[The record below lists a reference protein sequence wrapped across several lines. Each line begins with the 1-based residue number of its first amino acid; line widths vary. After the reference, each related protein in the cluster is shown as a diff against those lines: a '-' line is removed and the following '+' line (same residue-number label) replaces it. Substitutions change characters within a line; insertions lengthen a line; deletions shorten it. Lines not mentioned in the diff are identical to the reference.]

1 MLRAKNILTLTV
13 ILSCIFGL
21 NSEAFA
27 KKKTAKEKASEV
39 NWKNEKI
46 VVYGQGAPNLKM
58 AVDPVQ
64 ARLGAERVAKADAY
78 RQLLEAVKA
87 VNVET
92 NITVNQKVKKDQ
104 SIQLSI
110 RGKIRGARVID
121 KAYYDDG
128 GVEITMEAR
137 LWDLLHPAFPGKEET
152 KIESLKGKKKKYGSL
167 IVEVPKELSKTGF
180 SYAGIP
186 TIQDKEN
193 RVIFGSGYF
202 DKNTVKKPVNYL
214 NSVNLAKGK
223 TKGDSP
229 YLIKA
234 LGIGKSGEI
243 LITKGDAEVL
253 LSKDYDRTFLSE
265 GKIFIVVSEKEVKK

>member
-1 MLRAKNILTLTV
+1 MD
-13 ILSCIFGL
+13 FG
-21 NSEAFA
+21 
-27 KKKTAKEKASEV
+27 K
-39 NWKNEKI
+39 
-46 VVYGQGAPNLKM
+46 
-58 AVDPVQ
+58 
-64 ARLGAERVAKADAY
+64 
-78 RQLLEAVKA
+78 LLFHLFV
-87 VNVET
+87 
-92 NITVNQKVKKDQ
+92 
-104 SIQLSI
+104 
-110 RGKIRGARVID
+110 
-121 KAYYDDG
+121 
-128 GVEITMEAR
+128 
-137 LWDLLHPAFPGKEET
+137 
-152 KIESLKGKKKKYGSL
+152 GKKKKYGSL